1 MTAKSK
7 VVALEHVVIRFSGDS
22 GDASSVFR
30 ATRAMVCNLPEIY
43 FRIQQHLPETISP
56 PSRTIRLKSAHRKAP
71 WLASL
76 ASKCTLD
83 TNPFTPLATSAMS
96 SWP

>member
-22 GDASSVFR
+22 GDGMQLTGNLFSDSTAFAGNDF
-30 ATRAMVCNLPEIY
+30 AT
-43 FRIQQHLPETISP
+43 
-56 PSRTIRLKSAHRKAP
+56 KSAHRKAP

-76 ASKCTLD
+76 ASKCISD
-83 TNPFTPLATSAMS
+83 TNQSTPRATSATS

>member
-22 GDASSVFR
+22 GDGMQLTGNLFSDSTAFAGNDF
-30 ATRAMVCNLPEIY
+30 ATFPDYPAEI
-43 FRIQQHLPETISP
+43 RP
-56 PSRTIRLKSAHRKAP
+56 PQGTVAGVRKAP

-83 TNPFTPLATSAMS
+83 TNPFTPLATSATS

>member
-22 GDASSVFR
+22 GDGMQLTGNLFSDSTAFAGNDF
-30 ATRAMVCNLPEIY
+30 ATFPDYPAEI
-43 FRIQQHLPETISP
+43 R
-56 PSRTIRLKSAHRKAP
+56 

-76 ASKCTLD
+76 ASKCISD
-83 TNPFTPLATSAMS
+83 TNLSTPRATSATS
-96 SWP
+96 LWP

>member
-22 GDASSVFR
+22 GDGMQL
-30 ATRAMVCNLPEIY
+30 TGNP
-43 FRIQQHLPETISP
+43 
-56 PSRTIRLKSAHRKAP
+56 IRLKSAHRKAP

-83 TNPFTPLATSAMS
+83 TNPFTPPATFATS

>member
-22 GDASSVFR
+22 GDGMQLTGNLFSDSTAFAGNDF
-30 ATRAMVCNLPEIY
+30 ATFPDY
-43 FRIQQHLPETISP
+43 
-56 PSRTIRLKSAHRKAP
+56 AHRKAP